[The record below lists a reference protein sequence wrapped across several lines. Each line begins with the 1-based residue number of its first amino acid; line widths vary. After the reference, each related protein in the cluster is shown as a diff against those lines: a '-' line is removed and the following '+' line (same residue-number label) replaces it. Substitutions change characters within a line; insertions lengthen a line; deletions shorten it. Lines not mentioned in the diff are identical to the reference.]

1 MRAQSIA
8 FLTLWRREVKRFF
21 RIWTQTLLPQTI
33 TILLYFIVFGR
44 VIGDRVGDMQGV
56 SYITFITPGLV
67 MMGVI
72 NNSFANVVSS
82 FFGSKFAKNIEEM
95 YVSSMSPLAILMG
108 FVAGGI
114 SRGLMIGLLAM
125 AVSWSFHPIL
135 IHHLFYLVI
144 VIFLTATVFS
154 LSGLINGIFAK
165 KFDDINF
172 VPVFI
177 LTPLTYLGGVFYSI
191 QALPP
196 FWQHVSHINPIF
208 YTVNVFRY
216 SLLGISDVPV
226 VSSVI
231 GLICFTIILF
241 FWAYALVK
249 QGVGVRS

>member
-1 MRAQSIA
+1 MQAQWIA

-72 NNSFANVVSS
+72 NNSFANVVGS
-82 FFGSKFAKNIEEM
+82 FFGSKFAKNIEEI
-95 YVSSMSPLAILMG
+95 YVSSMSPFAILMG
-108 FVAGGI
+108 YVAGGI
-114 SRGLMIGLLAM
+114 SRGLIIGLLAM
-125 AVSWSFHPIL
+125 GVSWSFHPL
-135 IHHLFYLVI
+135 SIHHLFYLLL

-154 LSGLINGIFAK
+154 LAGLINAIFAK

-191 QALPP
+191 QALPL

-216 SLLGISDVPV
+216 SLLGISDVPI

-231 GLICFTIILF
+231 GLICFTMTLF
-241 FWAYALVK
+241 VWAYYLVK
-249 QGVGVRS
+249 RGVGVRS

>member
-1 MRAQSIA
+1 MHHQWIA
-8 FLTLWRREVKRFF
+8 FLTLWRREVRRFF

-33 TILLYFIVFGR
+33 TILLYFIVFGH

-56 SYITFITPGLV
+56 PYITFITPGLI
-67 MMGVI
+67 MMGII

-108 FVAGGI
+108 FVAGGV
-114 SRGLMIGLLAM
+114 SRGLMIGVLVTL
-125 AVSWSFHPIL
+125 VSWSFTALPLHNF
-135 IHHLFYLVI
+135 FYLTCVTL
-144 VIFLTATVFS
+144 LTSTLFS
-154 LSGLINGIFAK
+154 LAGLINGIFAK

-177 LTPLTYLGGVFYSI
+177 LTPLTYLGGIFYSI
-191 QALPP
+191 QVLPP
-196 FWQHVSHINPIF
+196 FWQQISHINPIF

-226 VSSVI
+226 GGAVM
-231 GLICFTIILF
+231 GLIGFTVVLF
-241 FWAYALVK
+241 GWAYYLISE
-249 QGVGVRS
+249 GVGVRS